1 MRILLSSH
9 REIQPSPAV
18 IDIHKSVS
26 EDFIYMLMHSV
37 AVRLECLEIPLF
49 KYQLTMGR
57 DVCNKYVKQQPLSVV
72 VCVGFGGGFMS
83 PIPFTFGLCLLVLFK
98 DCKQGFLCVFCFCM
112 LLKSFL

>member
-72 VCVGFGGGFMS
+72 VCVGFFGGGVYVS
-83 PIPFTFGLCLLVLFK
+83 DPFYFWTVLISVI
-98 DCKQGFLCVFCFCM
+98 QRL
-112 LLKSFL
+112 